1 MRSISSRWL
10 LLMGSLIVLGGCR
23 NADKSQ
29 SCCCEPP
36 RCDRMKPVASPS
48 VKPDTLPR
56 VVPQPTPSKVSESI
70 VPVQA
75 PPSCCE
81 PPRSDAIKPLVS
93 TPVSPNILPQPTP
106 NKVSDAILPVQAP
119 PKPIAKQTAP
129 KQERPQVQQVE
140 FEASAKASLGHA
152 PNYRWL
158 VGQLEQSES
167 NHRWFIRYANPGER
181 DTHGG
186 RLELF
191 CTGPMTGFHAG
202 QVVRAEGE
210 LVDPAPLQTQSAYRI
225 RSLQALM
232 Q

>member
-1 MRSISSRWL
+1 MRSISSRWF

-23 NADKSQ
+23 NAEKQ
-29 SCCCEPP
+29 QNCCCEPP
-36 RCDRMKPVASPS
+36 TADRVKPVAPPDLKPS
-48 VKPDTLPR
+48 TLPK
-56 VVPQPTPSKVSESI
+56 VLPLIPTKGSDSI
-70 VPVQA
+70 VPVLA
-75 PPSCCE
+75 PPGVGESS
-81 PPRSDAIKPLVS
+81 RNDTMKPVV
-93 TPVSPNILPQPTP
+93 TNTLPSPTP
-106 NKVSDAILPVQAP
+106 IKTSEVYIPIQVPVQVPAKPIVKPAP
-119 PKPIAKQTAP
+119 PKQEPTQVRDVKVEAKLTP
-129 KQERPQVQQVE
+129 V
-140 FEASAKASLGHA
+140 LGHA

-167 NHRWFIRYANPGER
+167 NHRWFIRYANSGER

-191 CTGPMTGFHAG
+191 CTGPMIGFHAG

-225 RSLQALM
+225 RSIQALK